1 MAVGVGSLGQ
11 SEAQVRYLVS
21 DRAVERQLRSVV
33 AAIQDVK
40 AAIDT
45 IRERFIAV
53 SDLSVPPLT
62 GFVNVAIAPVS

>member
-1 MAVGVGSLGQ
+1 MAVGVGGPGQ
-11 SEAQVRYLVS
+11 SEANVRYLVS

-33 AAIQDVK
+33 SAVQDVK

-53 SDLSVPPLT
+53 SEVTAKLT
-62 GFVNVAIAPVS
+62 GFVNVVGI